1 MEQEILNGL
10 DSITKKIYL
19 YIKDNKVVN
28 SEIMSDELNINI
40 QDLNS
45 NLTILELNGLIT
57 NRSGSNYGLKEN
69 FDV

>member
-1 MEQEILNGL
+1 
-10 DSITKKIYL
+10 
-19 YIKDNKVVN
+19 
-28 SEIMSDELNINI
+28 MSDELNINI

-57 NRSGSNYGLKEN
+57 NRLGSNYGLKEN